1 MSFKRKLTTGAISAT
16 LGLALITG
24 GTWAAF
30 NDVENADASVEAGTL
45 NLDLEKVGN
54 QPFTFEVSNLKPG
67 DSMERKIKF
76 VNSGSLAIKEV
87 LMAIEEVE
95 FTDYIPMDE
104 SDAGG
109 KDLDTW
115 NENDVLEFLD
125 QFKVS
130 VMQVGAEGGTNYPV
144 DIIPESAEITLK
156 DFYLA
161 SGSVAGDSSKPAS
174 QEEINQARSKVWN
187 TVDNR
192 YIDAESN
199 RINGSSV
206 QNVNY
211 AGVPVD
217 PTDIDILKVKIEF
230 MDNDERNPDGSFVQ
244 NKFQGDRADIVI
256 SFEATQWDG
265 QEITDED
272 LNDDG
277 YIESN
282 EKAHNGE
289 Y

>member
-1 MSFKRKLTTGAISAT
+1 MGFKRKLTTGALSAILGIS
-16 LGLALITG
+16 LITG

-30 NDVENADASVEAGTL
+30 NDIENADASVEAGTL
-45 NLDLEKVGN
+45 NLDLKKVGK
-54 QPFTFEVSNLKPG
+54 QPYTIEVSNLKPG
-67 DSMERKIKF
+67 DSIERKIKF
-76 VNSGSLAIKEV
+76 VNSGTLAIKEV
-87 LMAIEEVE
+87 LMAIEDVQ
-95 FTDYIPMDE
+95 FTDYTPRD
-104 SDAGG
+104 DDDPGAN
-109 KDLDTW
+109 DLDTW

-130 VMQVGAEGGTNYPV
+130 VILVGAEGGTNYPV
-144 DIIPESAEITLK
+144 NIIPESAEVTLK

-161 SGSVAGDSSKPAS
+161 SGTVYGDSSKPAS
-174 QEEINQARSKVWN
+174 QEEIDEARMKLWN
-187 TVDNR
+187 TVDRR

-199 RINGSSV
+199 RINGASV
-206 QNVNY
+206 QNVKY
-211 AGVPVD
+211 AGIPLD
-217 PTDIDILKVKIEF
+217 PSDVDILEVKIEF

-244 NKFQGDRADIVI
+244 NKFQGDRADITI

-272 LNDDG
+272 LRDDG

-282 EKAHNGE
+282 EKAHNGD